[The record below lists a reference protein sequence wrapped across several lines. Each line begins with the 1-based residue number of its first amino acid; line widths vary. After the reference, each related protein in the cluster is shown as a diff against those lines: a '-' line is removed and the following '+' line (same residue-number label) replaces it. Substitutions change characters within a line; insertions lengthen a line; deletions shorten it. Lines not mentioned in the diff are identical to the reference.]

1 MAEDKHS
8 KTEKP
13 TAKRRKE
20 ARDEGNIPKTPDLS
34 AWLTV
39 LVFVVLGPYTVG
51 SLHELFDA
59 LIREV
64 PRFAAKPV
72 AADVTSLFSTVLTGF
87 ARTIGPLVLACMVLG
102 VTGHVLQGG
111 LHVSPKRFKPKWK
124 KLNPVPGLKN
134 MFGQQ
139 GMWTL
144 TKTLIKF
151 VVFGLVAYLVASG
164 VVAQITGTGR
174 WSLDSILAVA
184 EDSAMNIIRLIA
196 ITGLVIAA
204 ADFVMEKRRVDKSLK
219 MTKDAVKR
227 EHKMQEGDPHLKSA
241 MKQKA
246 REMGRR
252 RMMAAVGE
260 STVVMVNPTH
270 VAVALKYEPGGGA
283 PQVVAKGA
291 GYLAARIRQE
301 AEAAQVPLVR
311 DPIVARLLYKLCE
324 VDHYIPPPLY
334 DAIAQVIAFVFY
346 LDEMGTSGGEHES
359 PIAAEPGLDLGEDL
373 SDAALG
379 IPTVAQDEGTS
390 PGSAGAAAAGTPGGG
405 QRPAQVG

>member
-13 TAKRRKE
+13 TPKRKKE

-39 LVFVVLGPYTVG
+39 LAFVVLGPYTVQ
-51 SLHELFDA
+51 SLHDLFGELV
-59 LIREV
+59 REI

-72 AADVTSLFSTVLTGF
+72 ASDVTMVFGTVLTGF
-87 ARTIGPLVLACMVLG
+87 ARTIGPLVLSCMVLG

-151 VVFGLVAYLVASG
+151 VVFGLVASLVASG
-164 VVAQITGTGR
+164 VVTQITGTGR

-184 EDSAMNIIRLIA
+184 EGSAMDIIRLIA

-260 STVVMVNPTH
+260 ATVVMVNPTH
-270 VAVALKYEPGGGA
+270 VSVALKYEPGGGA
-283 PQVVAKGA
+283 PKVVAKGA
-291 GYLAARIRQE
+291 GHLAARIRQE

-359 PIAAEPGLDLGEDL
+359 PIAQEAGLDLGEDL
-373 SDAALG
+373 SDAALK
-379 IPTVAQDEGTS
+379 IPTLEQDGT
-390 PGSAGAAAAGTPGGG
+390 PAGSATRAGAGAPGGD